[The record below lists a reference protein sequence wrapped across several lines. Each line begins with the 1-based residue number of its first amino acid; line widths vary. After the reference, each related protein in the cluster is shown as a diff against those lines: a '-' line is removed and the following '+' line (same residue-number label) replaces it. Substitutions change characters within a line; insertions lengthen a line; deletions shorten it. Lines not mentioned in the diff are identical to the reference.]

1 MPSNRSERAFNIA
14 FALSDKW
21 MRRIEVFVLLSIL
34 CKEFFFE
41 RYVFALEPE
50 NLTDSIERW
59 WEIGQGGYDYDRIE

>member
-1 MPSNRSERAFNIA
+1 
-14 FALSDKW
+14 
-21 MRRIEVFVLLSIL
+21 MRRIDVFVLLSIT